1 MAGQKLSLEEATSAR
16 LPFDVAE
23 HIDIEEEKETKRKV
37 EEYKQARAEYLK
49 TVSKM
54 AFTQQ
59 CIDDKIMPLKKQKR
73 IIGKYTYGLKGILF
87 ANINNVPDVLYMTLL
102 LSILAFALSAFVA
115 VGCASV
121 TDEKALLEWLGT
133 STEDFHATFSRFI
146 LPIPII
152 LLVLSFIQALIIGSI
167 PGQRVFSDDAKE
179 KIEKKSTIERIL
191 PDHIVDVPCKLKRFF
206 AGMLIEY
213 NVVAVEF
220 VSESDSLRLWNEKGE
235 HKLFEKDFSGRYYE
249 KEVEYFGTEVE
260 PNKFY
265 NISDLIT
272 ENAEK

>member
-1 MAGQKLSLEEATSAR
+1 MSLEEATSAR

-49 TVSKM
+49 TLGKM

-59 CIDDKIMPLKKQKR
+59 CIDDKIMPSKKQKR
-73 IIGKYTYGLKGILF
+73 IIGKYTYGLKGMLF
-87 ANINNVPDVLYMTLL
+87 ANINNTPDILYITCL
-102 LSILAFALSAFVA
+102 LSILALVISAVVA
-115 VGCASV
+115 VGCASI
-121 TDEKALLEWLGT
+121 TDEKAFLEWIGT
-133 STEDFHATFSRFI
+133 STENFKGTFFHFI
-146 LPIPII
+146 LPIPIT
-152 LLVLSFIQALIIGSI
+152 LLVLSLLQAFIISSI
-167 PGQRVFSDDAKE
+167 PGQRTFSDDTKE

-213 NVVAVEF
+213 NVVAVEY
-220 VSESDSLRLWNEKGE
+220 VSESGSLRLWNEKGE

-249 KEVEYFGTEVE
+249 NEIEYFGTEVE
-260 PNKFY
+260 ANKFY

-272 ENAEK
+272 EQAEK

>member
-1 MAGQKLSLEEATSAR
+1 MAEQKMSLEDATSAR

-23 HIDIEEEKETKRKV
+23 HIDIEEEKEAKRKV

-49 TVSKM
+49 TLGKM

-59 CIDDKIMPLKKQKR
+59 CIDDKIAPLKKQKR
-73 IIGKYTYGLKGILF
+73 IIGKYTYGLKGVLL
-87 ANINNVPDVLYMTLL
+87 ANINSVPNALYITSLL
-102 LSILAFALSAFVA
+102 LILVFIFSVI
-115 VGCASV
+115 VTIGCAA
-121 TDEKALLEWLGT
+121 TIDEKAFLEWMGT
-133 STEDFHATFSRFI
+133 TTEEFRAFFI
-146 LPIPII
+146 QFIFPIPPIS
-152 LLVLSFIQALIIGSI
+152 LGLFFINIFFIRNI
-167 PGQRVFSDDAKE
+167 PVQREFIADIKE
-179 KIEKKSTIERIL
+179 KIKKKATEERVL

-206 AGMLIEY
+206 AEMLLEY
-213 NVVAVEF
+213 NMVAVEY

-272 ENAEK
+272 EKAEK

>member
-1 MAGQKLSLEEATSAR
+1 MSLEEAISAR

-23 HIDIEEEKETKRKV
+23 HIDVEEEKEAKRKV

-54 AFTQQ
+54 AFAQQ

-102 LSILAFALSAFVA
+102 LSILAFVLSAFVA

-146 LPIPII
+146 LPTPII

-167 PGQRVFSDDAKE
+167 PEQRVFSDDAKE
-179 KIEKKSTIERIL
+179 KIEKKSTIERII

>member
-1 MAGQKLSLEEATSAR
+1 
-16 LPFDVAE
+16 
-23 HIDIEEEKETKRKV
+23 
-37 EEYKQARAEYLK
+37 
-49 TVSKM
+49 M

-152 LLVLSFIQALIIGSI
+152 LLVLSFMN
-167 PGQRVFSDDAKE
+167 
-179 KIEKKSTIERIL
+179 IER
-191 PDHIVDVPCKLKRFF
+191 
-206 AGMLIEY
+206 
-213 NVVAVEF
+213 
-220 VSESDSLRLWNEKGE
+220 
-235 HKLFEKDFSGRYYE
+235 
-249 KEVEYFGTEVE
+249 
-260 PNKFY
+260 
-265 NISDLIT
+265 
-272 ENAEK
+272 ENSVFQS

>member
-1 MAGQKLSLEEATSAR
+1 MAEQKMSLEEATSAR

-23 HIDIEEEKETKRKV
+23 HIDIEEEKEAKRKV

-54 AFTQQ
+54 AFAQQ

-87 ANINNVPDVLYMTLL
+87 ANINNVPNVLYMTLL

-179 KIEKKSTIERIL
+179 KIEKKSTIERVL

-213 NVVAVEF
+213 NVVAVEY
-220 VSESDSLRLWNEKGE
+220 VSESESLRLWNEKGE

-249 KEVEYFGTEVE
+249 KEIEYFGTEVE

-272 ENAEK
+272 EKAEK

>member
-1 MAGQKLSLEEATSAR
+1 MGNQKMSLEEATSAR

-23 HIDIEEEKETKRKV
+23 HIDVEEEKEAKRKV

-54 AFTQQ
+54 AFAQQ

-102 LSILAFALSAFVA
+102 LSILAFALSALVA

-206 AGMLIEY
+206 AGMLIVY

>member
-1 MAGQKLSLEEATSAR
+1 MGNQKMSLEEATSAR

-23 HIDIEEEKETKRKV
+23 HIDVEEEKEAKRKV

-54 AFTQQ
+54 AFAQQ

-191 PDHIVDVPCKLKRFF
+191 PDHIVDVLCKLKRFF

>member
-1 MAGQKLSLEEATSAR
+1 MSLEEATSAR

-37 EEYKQARAEYLK
+37 EEYKQARTEYLK
-49 TVSKM
+49 TLGKM

-59 CIDDKIMPLKKQKR
+59 CMDDKIMPSKKQKR
-73 IIGKYTYGLKGILF
+73 IIGKYTYGLKGMLF
-87 ANINNVPDVLYMTLL
+87 ANIAHVPDALHITGLL
-102 LSILAFALSAFVA
+102 LVLAFVLSTIITI
-115 VGCASV
+115 GCAAAI
-121 TDEKALLEWLGT
+121 DEKEFLEWVGT
-133 STEDFHATFSRFI
+133 TTTEFKANFFHFI
-146 LPIPII
+146 LPATFISFGLLLINIFFII
-152 LLVLSFIQALIIGSI
+152 NI
-167 PGQRVFSDDAKE
+167 PGQRVFSDDAKA
-179 KIEKKSTIERIL
+179 KIEKKAIEERIL

-213 NVVAVEF
+213 NVVAVEY
-220 VSESDSLRLWNEKGE
+220 VSESGSLRLWNEKGE

-249 KEVEYFGTEVE
+249 NEIEYFGTEVE

-272 ENAEK
+272 EQAEK

>member
-1 MAGQKLSLEEATSAR
+1 MAGQKMSLEEATSAR

-23 HIDIEEEKETKRKV
+23 YVDIEEEKETKRKV
-37 EEYKQARAEYLK
+37 EEYKRARAEYLK
-49 TVSKM
+49 TVGKM

-167 PGQRVFSDDAKE
+167 PGQRVFSDDTKE

-191 PDHIVDVPCKLKRFF
+191 PDHIVDVPCKLKKFF

>member
-1 MAGQKLSLEEATSAR
+1 MSLEEATSAR

-23 HIDIEEEKETKRKV
+23 HIDIEEEKETKRKI

-49 TVSKM
+49 ILGKM

-59 CIDDKIMPLKKQKR
+59 CIDDKIMPSKKQKR
-73 IIGKYTYGLKGILF
+73 IIGKYTYGIKGMLF
-87 ANINNVPDVLYMTLL
+87 ANINNTPDILYITCL
-102 LSILAFALSAFVA
+102 LSILASVISAVVA

-121 TDEKALLEWLGT
+121 RDEKAFLEWIGT
-133 STEDFHATFSRFI
+133 NTEDFNTTFFHFV
-146 LPIPII
+146 LPIPIT
-152 LLVLSFIQALIIGSI
+152 LLVLSLLQAFIISSI
-167 PGQRVFSDDAKE
+167 PGQRTFSDDTKE

-213 NVVAVEF
+213 NVVAVEY
-220 VSESDSLRLWNEKGE
+220 VSESESLRLWNEKGE
-235 HKLFEKDFSGRYYE
+235 HKLFKKDFSGRYYE
-249 KEVEYFGTEVE
+249 KEIEYFGTEVE
-260 PNKFY
+260 SSKFY

-272 ENAEK
+272 EKAEK

>member
-49 TVSKM
+49 TVGKM
-54 AFTQQ
+54 AFAQQ

-73 IIGKYTYGLKGILF
+73 IIGKYTYGLKGALF
-87 ANINNVPDVLYMTLL
+87 ANINNVPDALYIIAMLL
-102 LSILAFALSAFVA
+102 ILALAFSTLVA
-115 VGCASV
+115 VGCAAA
-121 TDEKALLEWLGT
+121 TDEKALLEWVGT
-133 STEDFHATFSRFI
+133 TAEEFKVTFFHFI
-146 LPIPII
+146 LPTPFISLG
-152 LLVLSFIQALIIGSI
+152 LLLIDIFFIRNI
-167 PGQRVFSDDAKE
+167 PGQRDFSDDAKE

-191 PDHIVDVPCKLKRFF
+191 PDHIVDVPCKLKKFF

-213 NVVAVEF
+213 NVVAVEY
-220 VSESDSLRLWNEKGE
+220 VPQSGSLRLWNENGE

-249 KEVEYFGTEVE
+249 NEIEYFGTEVE

-265 NISDLIT
+265 NIADLIT
-272 ENAEK
+272 EKAEK

>member
-1 MAGQKLSLEEATSAR
+1 MAGQKMSLEEATSAR

-23 HIDIEEEKETKRKV
+23 HIDIEEEKEAKRKV
-37 EEYKQARAEYLK
+37 EEYKRARAEYLK
-49 TVSKM
+49 TVSEM

-167 PGQRVFSDDAKE
+167 PGQRLFSDDAKE

-235 HKLFEKDFSGRYYE
+235 HKLFKKDFSGRYYE
-249 KEVEYFGTEVE
+249 KEIEYFGTEVE
-260 PNKFY
+260 SSKFY

-272 ENAEK
+272 EKAEK

>member
-1 MAGQKLSLEEATSAR
+1 MSLQEAMSAR

-49 TVSKM
+49 TIGKM
-54 AFTQQ
+54 AFAQQ
-59 CIDDKIMPLKKQKR
+59 CTDDKIMPLKKQKR
-73 IIGKYTYGLKGILF
+73 IIGKYTYGLKGMLF
-87 ANINNVPDVLYMTLL
+87 ANINNVPDVLYITLL
-102 LSILAFALSAFVA
+102 LSFLAFLFSVLVA
-115 VGCASV
+115 VGCASI
-121 TDEKALLEWLGT
+121 TNEKALLEWLGIT
-133 STEDFHATFSRFI
+133 TEDFHATFFHFI
-146 LPIPII
+146 LPTPII
-152 LLVLSFIQALIIGSI
+152 LLVLSLIQAFIIGNI
-167 PGQRVFSDDAKE
+167 PGQRIFSDDAKE

-191 PDHIVDVPCKLKRFF
+191 PDHIVDVPCKLKKFF

-213 NVVAVEF
+213 NVVAVEY

-235 HKLFEKDFSGRYYE
+235 HKLFERDFSGRYYE

-265 NISDLIT
+265 NIADLIT
-272 ENAEK
+272 EKAEK

>member
-1 MAGQKLSLEEATSAR
+1 MAEQKMSLEELTSAR

-37 EEYKQARAEYLK
+37 EEYKQERAEYLK
-49 TVSKM
+49 TLSKM

-59 CIDDKIMPLKKQKR
+59 CIDDKIMPAKKQKR
-73 IIGKYTYGLKGILF
+73 IIGKYTYGLRGMLF
-87 ANINNVPDVLYMTLL
+87 ANINNVPDALYITGLL
-102 LSILAFALSAFVA
+102 LVLAFVLSTVITI
-115 VGCASV
+115 GCAAAV
-121 TDEKALLEWLGT
+121 DEKAFLEWAGT
-133 STEDFHATFSRFI
+133 TTEEFKANFFHFI
-146 LPIPII
+146 LPAPFISLA
-152 LLVLSFIQALIIGSI
+152 LLLINVFFIKNI
-167 PGQRVFSDDAKE
+167 PGQRCFSDDAKE
-179 KIEKKSTIERIL
+179 EIEKKSTIERIL

-220 VSESDSLRLWNEKGE
+220 VSESGSLRLWNEKGE

-249 KEVEYFGTEVE
+249 KEIEYFGTEVE
-260 PNKFY
+260 ANKFY

-272 ENAEK
+272 EKAEK

>member
-1 MAGQKLSLEEATSAR
+1 MGNQKMSLEEATSAR

-23 HIDIEEEKETKRKV
+23 HIDVEEEKEAKRKV

-54 AFTQQ
+54 AFAQQ

-102 LSILAFALSAFVA
+102 LSILALALSAFVA

>member
-23 HIDIEEEKETKRKV
+23 NIDIEEEKETKRKV
-37 EEYKQARAEYLK
+37 EEYKRARAEYLK
-49 TVSKM
+49 IVGKM

-191 PDHIVDVPCKLKRFF
+191 SDHIVDVPCKLKKFF

-213 NVVAVEF
+213 NVVAVEY
-220 VSESDSLRLWNEKGE
+220 VSESGSLRLWNEKGE

-249 KEVEYFGTEVE
+249 KEIEYFGTEVE
-260 PNKFY
+260 ANKFY

-272 ENAEK
+272 EQAEK

>member
-23 HIDIEEEKETKRKV
+23 NIDIEEEKETKRKV

-49 TVSKM
+49 TLSKM

-59 CIDDKIMPLKKQKR
+59 CIDDKIMPSKKQKR
-73 IIGKYTYGLKGILF
+73 IMGKYTYGLRGALF
-87 ANINNVPDVLYMTLL
+87 ANINNVPDALYITGLL
-102 LSILAFALSAFVA
+102 LVLAFVLSTIITI
-115 VGCASV
+115 GCAAAV
-121 TDEKALLEWLGT
+121 DEKALLEWAGTTTEEFKENFFRFVLPSPFISLGLLLINV
-133 STEDFHATFSRFI
+133 FFI
-146 LPIPII
+146 RN
-152 LLVLSFIQALIIGSI
+152 I
-167 PGQRVFSDDAKE
+167 PGQRAFSDDAKE

-191 PDHIVDVPCKLKRFF
+191 PSHIVDVPCKLKRFF

-213 NVVAVEF
+213 NIVAVEY
-220 VSESDSLRLWNEKGE
+220 VSESGSLRLWNEKGE

-249 KEVEYFGTEVE
+249 KEIEYFSTEVE

-272 ENAEK
+272 EKAEK

>member
-1 MAGQKLSLEEATSAR
+1 MTGQKMSLEEATSAR

-23 HIDIEEEKETKRKV
+23 HIDVEEEKEAKRKV

-54 AFTQQ
+54 AFAQQ

-73 IIGKYTYGLKGILF
+73 IIGKYTYGIKGILF

-191 PDHIVDVPCKLKRFF
+191 PDHIVDVPCKLKKFF

-213 NVVAVEF
+213 NVVAVEY
-220 VSESDSLRLWNEKGE
+220 VSESGSLRLWNEKGE

-249 KEVEYFGTEVE
+249 KEIEYFGTEVE

-272 ENAEK
+272 EQAEK